1 MYLTLG
7 SSLKVKIVG
16 QWWRTP
22 SILALGT
29 EAGFLKRYRKHFLLL
44 RSWESF
50 RTLKVSKLELM
61 KTLAT
66 LLVLSKILLEHN

>member
-16 QWWRTP
+16 QWWHTP
-22 SILALGT
+22 SNLPLGA

-50 RTLKVSKLELM
+50 STLKVSKLGLM
-61 KTLAT
+61 KTLTT